1 MKNTVLYI
9 LLFYSLNL
17 FSQKFIV
24 VDKDTHDLVES
35 VSFKIYNDD
44 QMIYEDITKNNKATK
59 IPEELQYD
67 KIKFTKTH
75 YKTYTLETQNLNEAV
90 YLTKEHI
97 QLDDLIISTKKE
109 GSIIFGESNRII
121 NSQSRFITPEKKFG
135 IIFKNYLKNVHI
147 NQTIFYVDKVKYR
160 TAYKIHF
167 FEVEESLP
175 FENLQTLH
183 FKKKIYSTDTLYL
196 KPKQKDR
203 IEIDHKEYI
212 LFEENKTL
220 FIWLEAL
227 FYLDKNHQKIIP
239 TNKEKTKLKF
249 QSSNENNYYA
259 KTFNRTKGK
268 ISVYLENS
276 NLMVKYDFANYLFKT
291 PSKRILITPAI
302 QLRATEVKL

>member
-1 MKNTVLYI
+1 MKNTVIYI
-9 LLFYSLNL
+9 LLLFYLNS

-24 VDKDTHDLVES
+24 VDKDTYDLVES
-35 VSFKIYNDD
+35 VSFTIYKDSKV
-44 QMIYEDITKNNKATK
+44 IYQNVTKNDKATK

-67 KIKFTKTH
+67 KIKFTKTN

-90 YLTKEHI
+90 YLTKEYI
-97 QLDDLIISTKKE
+97 QLDDLVISSKQE

-121 NSQSRFITPEKKFG
+121 NSQSKFITPEKLFG
-135 IIFKNYLKNVHI
+135 IVFKNYIKNLHI

-196 KPKQKDR
+196 KPKQKNR
-203 IEIDHKEYI
+203 IEIDHKNNI

-220 FIWLEAL
+220 FVWLEAL
-227 FYLDKNHQKIIP
+227 FYLDENHQEIIP

-259 KTFNRTKGK
+259 KSYNRTKRK
-268 ISVYLENS
+268 KSDYLENS

-302 QLRATEVKL
+302 QLRAIAVKL

>member
-1 MKNTVLYI
+1 MKNTILYI
-9 LLFYSLNL
+9 LLFFSSNS

-24 VDKDTHDLVES
+24 VDKDTYDLVKS
-35 VSFKIYNDD
+35 VSFTIYKNN
-44 QMIYEDITKNNKATK
+44 QLVYEGVTKNNKATL
-59 IPEELQYD
+59 IPKDLQYN
-67 KIKFTKTH
+67 KIEFSKTDYKTH
-75 YKTYTLETQNLNEAV
+75 TIETENLNEAV

-97 QLDDLIISTKKE
+97 QLDDLVISTKKE
-109 GSIIFGESNRII
+109 GSIIFGESNKII

-160 TAYKIHF
+160 TAYKVHF

-196 KPKQKDR
+196 KPKQKNR

-220 FIWLEAL
+220 FVWLEAL
-227 FYLDKNHQKIIP
+227 FYLDKNHQKIIS

-249 QSSNENNYYA
+249 QFSNENNYYA

-276 NLMVKYDFANYLFKT
+276 NLMVKYDFANYLFET
-291 PSKRILITPAI
+291 PPKRILITPAI
-302 QLRATEVKL
+302 QLRAIEVKL